1 VSERLTRLSINANE
15 KDSIPSRAAVAGL
28 RLSLLP
34 IAVVPVLESTGK
46 IENEPA

>member
-1 VSERLTRLSINANE
+1 MRKIRFQ
-15 KDSIPSRAAVAGL
+15 AVPRSPASASHC
-28 RLSLLP
+28 SL